1 MRKYWVGVSGLIG
14 LLLIIFLLS
23 LIPPLRNFSQHQKP
37 IRVVA
42 GLDFYGEAAKK
53 VAGKYGQVTTVIN
66 SAAVDPHDYQP
77 GTQQA
82 REMGNAN
89 LVIQNGLGYD
99 HWLTK
104 LMLGSGNGQVTT
116 IDVARQ
122 IANKKAGD
130 NEHVW
135 YQPATIPR
143 LVQRLADQ
151 YSKLDPA
158 HAAYYHRRA
167 RAYLQTLRP
176 LEQTIAQ
183 AKQGVGTKRAVA
195 VSEPVF
201 DYALANLGYQVID
214 NHFAKAIEDGNDPSP
229 QDISRLQSAIRNHQ
243 IAFFVENS
251 QADDRVINNL
261 VALAHQYNVPVLRV
275 TESQPDHLTYE
286 QWMAKQYQQLI
297 KIQEKE
303 D

>member
-1 MRKYWVGVSGLIG
+1 MRKYWIGVSGLIG
-14 LLLIIFLLS
+14 LLAIVFLLA
-23 LIPPLRNFSQHQKP
+23 LIPRQNFGRQQKP

-42 GLDFYGEAAKK
+42 SLDFYGEVAQE
-53 VAGKYGQVTTVIN
+53 VAGKYGQVTTIIN

-82 REMGNAN
+82 REMGTAN

-104 LMLGSGNGQVTT
+104 LVQGSSNNRVTT

-122 IANKKAGD
+122 VAGMKAGD

-135 YQPATIPR
+135 YQPTTIKR
-143 LVQRLADQ
+143 LTQQLADQ

-158 HAAYYHRRA
+158 HVTYYHRRA
-167 RAYLQTLRP
+167 RAYLQSLQP
-176 LEQTIAQ
+176 LDQTIAQ
-183 AKQGVGTKRAVA
+183 AKRGVGTKRAVA

-201 DYALANLGYQVID
+201 DYALTNLGYQVVD
-214 NHFAKAIEDGNDPSP
+214 SHFAKAVEDGSDPSP
-229 QDISRLQSAIRNHQ
+229 QDIAALQAAIKNHQ
-243 IAFFVENS
+243 IAFFVENA
-251 QADDRVINNL
+251 QADDRVVNNL
-261 VALAHQYNVPVLRV
+261 VQLARQHGVPVLKV
-275 TESQPDHLTYE
+275 TESKPNGLSYE
-286 QWMAKQYQQLI
+286 QWMTKQYQQLI
-297 KIQEKE
+297 RIQEKE

>member
-1 MRKYWVGVSGLIG
+1 MCKYWIGVSGLIG
-14 LLLIIFLLS
+14 LLAIVFLLA
-23 LIPPLRNFSQHQKP
+23 LIPRQNFGRQQKP

-42 GLDFYGEAAKK
+42 SLDFYGEVAQE
-53 VAGKYGQVTTVIN
+53 VAGKYGQVTTIIN

-82 REMGNAN
+82 REMGTAN

-104 LMLGSGNGQVTT
+104 LVQGSSNNRVTT

-122 IANKKAGD
+122 VAGMKAGD

-135 YQPATIPR
+135 YQPTTIKR
-143 LVQRLADQ
+143 LTQQLADQ

-158 HAAYYHRRA
+158 HATYYHRRA
-167 RAYLQTLRP
+167 RAYLQSLQP
-176 LEQTIAQ
+176 LDQTIAQ
-183 AKQGVGTKRAVA
+183 AKRGVGTKRAVA

-201 DYALANLGYQVID
+201 DYALTNLGYQVVD
-214 NHFAKAIEDGNDPSP
+214 SHFAKAVEDGSDPSP
-229 QDISRLQSAIRNHQ
+229 QDIAALQAAIKNHQ
-243 IAFFVENS
+243 IAFFVENA
-251 QADDRVINNL
+251 QADDRVVNNL
-261 VALAHQYNVPVLRV
+261 VQLARQHGVPVLKV
-275 TESQPDHLTYE
+275 TESKPNGLSYE
-286 QWMAKQYQQLI
+286 QWMTKQYQQLI
-297 KIQEKE
+297 RIQEKE